1 MTEIDQYN
9 APILERYSVQA
20 PGADHPLDVES
31 TAISSAEWK
40 ISLHGK
46 NLFERAMM
54 PIIRI
59 GGVRVEKY
67 EVTPDG
73 CCIICFLKELPE
85 DGAEISV
92 SYGPGMTSKLAQRFS
107 SGQHEEG
114 STASPQSGYER
125 KD

>member
-1 MTEIDQYN
+1 MAEIDQYN
-9 APILERYSVQA
+9 SPILERYSVQA
-20 PGADHPLDVES
+20 PRAGQPLGVET
-31 TAISSAEWK
+31 TAISVPEWK

-59 GGVRVEKY
+59 GDIRVEKY

-73 CCIICFLKELPE
+73 CCIICYLSELPE
-85 DGAEISV
+85 DGAEISI

-107 SGQHEEG
+107 CLLY
-114 STASPQSGYER
+114 TSPSPR
-125 KD
+125 D